1 MTIAAA
7 ETGTTPS
14 ENGAMTAAAVAAA
27 DNTWTWFRNPQ
38 AVGTQTYGSIDE
50 NKDQINNSKIDE
62 GGRNDLKLNPL
73 LSCLRCL

>member
-14 ENGAMTAAAVAAA
+14 GNGAMAAAAVAAA

-50 NKDQINNSKIDE
+50 NKKSNK
-62 GGRNDLKLNPL
+62 
-73 LSCLRCL
+73 